1 VTLTVWRIVTH
12 RFAATSF
19 SGDGARLY
27 GGRWNRKGVSVVYTS
42 GTTSLAM
49 LELMVQD
56 SPLRAR
62 YVVIPAVIPDG
73 MDIERLNAGQ
83 LPAEWRNTM
92 AREALQEIGSDWVAS
107 RRTAVLAMPS
117 AVVPGEHNYLINPR
131 HDAFWRIGIGSAQVL
146 LTDRRLLQY

>member
-1 VTLTVWRIVTH
+1 M
-12 RFAATSF
+12 
-19 SGDGARLY
+19 
-27 GGRWNRKGVSVVYTS
+27 YTS

-62 YVVIPAVIPDG
+62 YLVIPAVIPDG